1 MGFYES
7 KNDQREKDGEE
18 SRLFYKWG
26 GMRRTCEGSMF
37 GAKEKGT
44 RGRADFRQKI
54 FRGNVRRTA
63 RRARREPS
71 NHVAPTKLKPNLF
84 AFNFSLFSLGEFLV
98 CRYTDSIHDSY
109 FARTYFGGH

>member
-1 MGFYES
+1 MSPTNAKKTARKAVF
-7 KNDQREKDGEE
+7 
-18 SRLFYKWG
+18 FYKWG

-44 RGRADFRQKI
+44 WGRADFRQKI

-71 NHVAPTKLKPNLF
+71 NHVAPTNKKK
-84 AFNFSLFSLGEFLV
+84 
-98 CRYTDSIHDSY
+98 SY
-109 FARTYFGGH
+109 VIPV

>member
-1 MGFYES
+1 MVERGVAQPGRVLGLGPRCRMFES
-7 KNDQREKDGEE
+7 CRPDQHKKDGEG

-71 NHVAPTKLKPNLF
+71 NHVAPTNTKK
-84 AFNFSLFSLGEFLV
+84 
-98 CRYTDSIHDSY
+98 T
-109 FARTYFGGH
+109 AREAVFFINGAV